1 MFIDTSAFIAI
12 LAGEPASTA
21 LAAAI
26 EAAESRCTSPLVR
39 LETCMRLASKL
50 DVSPENAEAAFDKA
64 IEDAAIEIIPITD
77 AMGREAVRA
86 FSRFGKGRGHPAQLN
101 LADCLVYA
109 CAKARQAPVLCI
121 GRDFARTD
129 IALVGAY

>member
-12 LAGEPASTA
+12 LAGETTGAA

-26 EAAESRCTSPLVR
+26 EAAQDRRTSPLVR

-50 DVSPENAEAAFDKA
+50 DVSPERAQAAFDA
-64 IEDAAIEIIPITD
+64 MVVDAAIEIVPITD
-77 AMGREAVRA
+77 SMGREAVSA
-86 FSRFGKGRGHPAQLN
+86 FSRFGKGRDHPAQLN

-109 CAKARQAPVLCI
+109 CAKAYDAPVLCT
-121 GRDFARTD
+121 GSDFARTD
-129 IALVGAY
+129 ISMAGAF

>member
-12 LAGEPASTA
+12 LAAEPASAA

-26 EAAESRCTSPLVR
+26 EAAENRMTSPLVR

-50 DVSPENAEAAFDKA
+50 DISPEDAQVAFDKA
-64 IEDAAIEIIPITD
+64 VEDAAIEVVTITD
-77 AMGREAVRA
+77 AMGRDAVDA

-109 CAKARQAPVLCI
+109 CAKALEAPVLCI
-121 GRDFARTD
+121 GSDFAKTD
-129 IALVGAY
+129 IPLAGTF

>member
-12 LAGEPASTA
+12 LAGEPASAA
-21 LAAAI
+21 LAATI
-26 EAAESRCTSPLVR
+26 EAAESRATSPLVR

-50 DVSPENAEAAFDKA
+50 DISPEDVQAAFDKA
-64 IEDAAIEIIPITD
+64 VEDAAIEVVAITD
-77 AMGREAVRA
+77 AMGREAVGA

-109 CAKARQAPVLCI
+109 CAKALQAPVLCT
-121 GRDFARTD
+121 GNDFAKTD
-129 IALVGAY
+129 IPLAGKF

>member
-12 LAGEPASTA
+12 LADESTSAA
-21 LAAAI
+21 LATAI
-26 EAAESRCTSPLVR
+26 EAAKNRYTSPLVR

-50 DVSPENAEAAFDKA
+50 DLSPEAAQAAFDA
-64 IEDAAIEIIPITD
+64 MVVDAGIDIVAITD
-77 AMGREAVRA
+77 AMGREAVGA

-109 CAKARQAPVLCI
+109 CAKAYDASVLCT

-129 IALVGAY
+129 ISMAGTF

>member
-12 LAGEPASTA
+12 LAGEPASSA
-21 LAAAI
+21 LTTAI
-26 EAAESRCTSPLVR
+26 ELAESRATSPLVR
-39 LETCMRLASKL
+39 LETCMRLATKL
-50 DVSPENAEAAFDKA
+50 DISPEDAQAAFDRA

-77 AMGREAVRA
+77 LEGREAVSA

-109 CAKARQAPVLCI
+109 CARARQAPVLCT
-121 GRDFARTD
+121 GDDFAKTD
-129 IALVGAY
+129 IPLAGRF